1 MFPIIAPS
9 WFLILVVGVVVYLS
23 MRRKPAQGAVARPQS
38 IEEIPSVLPADAPRC
53 HANPLRNPRFQRP
66 PVVGVVALTAAGC
79 CMLLCLLL
87 VSTVFLGATSEA
99 AFVSY
104 GGPVVAQEHA
114 VVAVDRNQL
123 AVELMHQEQRR
134 LEQQAHRQAIL
145 QQQAHQQAILQQ
157 QQAHQEAV
165 LRQQA
170 QQKQPVVEAP
180 VLEPLATPRAEAAV
194 EGPANNKA
202 APAATQQ
209 VAAVPLPPQLQPQ
222 PQPKPKVINPTRT
235 SAARSQVIKVEG
247 EYQKTRE
254 AAWRSALEQAQVEIA
269 EHLRQ
274 RGVGLE
280 VRPSLK
286 LIEDKMLKSQPTEE
300 ERDFGGNVGVV
311 RRYVLEVQVT
321 PEVRTLLAQQDREFR
336 AQQRMLLV
344 GKVLALVVVLLT
356 AAALYFRLDE
366 YTKGYYTSSLRWAA
380 LGVVTGFIVFLFF
393 GS

>member
-23 MRRKPAQGAVARPQS
+23 MRRKPSQGAVACPQPV
-38 IEEIPSVLPADAPRC
+38 EEIPSVLPADAPHC
-53 HANPLRNPRFQRP
+53 HRNPLRNPRFQRP

-87 VSTVFLGATSEA
+87 VSTVFLGASSEA
-99 AFVSY
+99 TFVSV
-104 GGPVVAQEHA
+104 GAPVVAQEQA
-114 VVAVDRNQL
+114 VAALDRNLL
-123 AVELMHQEQRR
+123 AVERMHQEQRR
-134 LEQQAHRQAIL
+134 LE
-145 QQQAHQQAILQQ
+145 QQAHQQAILQQ
-157 QQAHQEAV
+157 QQAQQEAI
-165 LRQQA
+165 LRQQQA
-170 QQKQPVVEAP
+170 LHKAVRQQKQPVVEAA
-180 VLEPLATPRAEAAV
+180 VLEPLPNPRAEAAV
-194 EGPANNKA
+194 EGPANHKS

-209 VAAVPLPPQLQPQ
+209 VAAAVPLPPQLQPQ
-222 PQPKPKVINPTRT
+222 PQSKPKVINPSRT

-254 AAWRSALEQAQVEIA
+254 AAWRSALEQAQVEITD
-269 EHLRQ
+269 HLRQ